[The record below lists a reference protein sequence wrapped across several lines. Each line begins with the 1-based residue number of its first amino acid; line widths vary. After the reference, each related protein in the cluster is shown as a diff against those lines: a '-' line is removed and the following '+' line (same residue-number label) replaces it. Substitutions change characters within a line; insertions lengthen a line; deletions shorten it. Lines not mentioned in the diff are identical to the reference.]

1 MTIKNIL
8 FAAATALMLV
18 ACGTTKNTTTTQTT
32 VTVNPEEQSYA
43 FVGRVNSNASTA
55 KSMQA
60 SIDFTV
66 GDGKSDI
73 SCGGKLRMKR
83 DEVIRINLT
92 AFGLMEVG
100 VLEFTPD
107 YVMIIDKIHGEYVKA
122 PYNNVDFL
130 AQNGLSFYSLQ
141 ALFWNEL
148 FYPGEKA
155 VTEKVLQRFDTK
167 AVDDISKNVLVEQ
180 GGMSYTWKTSMQEAR
195 INTADLKYSSPKYGT
210 TQLHWDYDNFKSV
223 AGKMFP
229 HKQSFNLFSTA
240 IGKGRKAVVTIEM
253 NKIEVGKEFDTQT
266 KPSSRYKQVD
276 AKDLLQKLLSM

>member
-1 MTIKNIL
+1 MTIKNIIL
-8 FAAATALMLV
+8 AAATAMMLA
-18 ACGTTKNTTTTQTT
+18 ACGSSKNTTSTSATITAP
-32 VTVNPEEQSYA
+32 VNEQGTA
-43 FVGRVNSNASTA
+43 FVGRVNNNASTA
-55 KSMQA
+55 TSIQA
-60 SIDFTV
+60 SIDFAV
-66 GDGKSDI
+66 GDGSHDV

-100 VLEFTPD
+100 ILEFTPD
-107 YVMIIDKIHGEYVKA
+107 YVMIVDRIHSEYVKA
-122 PYNNVDFL
+122 PYADVDFL

-148 FYPGEKA
+148 FYPGEKK
-155 VTEKVLQRFDTK
+155 VTENVLQRFDTK
-167 AVDDISKNVLVEQ
+167 AADDASRNVIVEQ
-180 GGMSYTWKTSMQEAR
+180 GNMSYTWKATTQEAR
-195 INTADLKYSSPKYGT
+195 ITTADLKYSSSRYGT

-240 IGKGRKAVVTIEM
+240 VGKGRKAVVTIDM
-253 NKIEVGKEFDTQT
+253 SKIETGKDFET
-266 KPSSRYKQVD
+266 KTTPSSRYKQVD